1 MEVIGVIPARMSST
15 RFPGK
20 PLVDIGGKSMVRRVY
35 EQAQK
40 SKLLDA
46 VYVAT
51 DNKEIADEV
60 ESFGGL
66 VQMTADSHQNGTSRC
81 AELVS
86 NLSTQPKIVVNIQ
99 GDEPFF
105 NPSDLNTLIAC
116 FKQKDVQIASLAKHI
131 ELVNEVKSVNV
142 VKVVFDA
149 NKKALYFSRAPI
161 PFHKEASSSLYYKH
175 IGLYAYRTGV
185 LNEIVK
191 LPSSPLE
198 RIENLE
204 QLRWLENGYNIH
216 LGFTNHDSNSVDT
229 PEDLAGIIKQYNL

>member
-1 MEVIGVIPARMSST
+1 MEVIGVIPARMAST

-20 PLVDIGGKSMVRRVY
+20 PLVDIGGKSMIRRVY

-66 VQMTADSHQNGTSRC
+66 VQMTADFHQNGTSRC
-81 AELVS
+81 AELVG

-105 NPSDLNTLIAC
+105 NPSDLNILIAC
-116 FKQKDVQIASLAKHI
+116 FKQKNVQIASLAKHI
-131 ELVNEVKSVNV
+131 EHVNEVNSATV

-161 PFHKEASSSLYYKH
+161 PFHKEAASLYYKH
-175 IGLYAYRTGV
+175 IGLYAYRTGI

-204 QLRWLENGYNIH
+204 QLRWLEHGYNIH